1 MAEETTPIT
10 QPATKL
16 TGTQTFFMV
25 LMPTSQFVQWVWTIA
40 TFIASSSADEQTAT
54 NTIRTT
60 KRADRAVAERRA
72 PAHTSFLSLACPT
85 LSYRRPTPRWPALS
99 HAFRSP
105 LPSPSQVLPLAGM
118 SAFFTAWAI
127 RNKLGPNPKEKAM
140 FTFPLGI
147 AAYVLYLLVSPSAG
161 YIMSAIVCLVMTVNY
176 AVPAF
181 TARAV
186 EGGYLGASSLL
197 IARTKGMTML
207 WARCVKVQFVSALI
221 FWPCCIALNI
231 AELNR

>member
-54 NTIRTT
+54 NTI
-60 KRADRAVAERRA
+60 
-72 PAHTSFLSLACPT
+72 L
-85 LSYRRPTPRWPALS
+85 
-99 HAFRSP
+99 
-105 LPSPSQVLPLAGM
+105 LPLAGM

-207 WARCVKVQFVSALI
+207 WAR
-221 FWPCCIALNI
+221 
-231 AELNR
+231 